1 MAVATCPHCQT
12 RQFCASL
19 LEPHQCLECG
29 TEIPPECRYD
39 IRSTTSAALG
49 GAAGG
54 VALGV
59 VGTLVYVGAA
69 ARPK

>member
-1 MAVATCPHCQT
+1 MTEATCSHCQT

-19 LEPHQCLECG
+19 LEPHQCLGCG
-29 TEIPPECRYD
+29 KEIPPECRYD
-39 IRSTTSAALG
+39 VRGTTGAALG

-54 VALGV
+54 VAIGV

-69 ARPK
+69 ARPR